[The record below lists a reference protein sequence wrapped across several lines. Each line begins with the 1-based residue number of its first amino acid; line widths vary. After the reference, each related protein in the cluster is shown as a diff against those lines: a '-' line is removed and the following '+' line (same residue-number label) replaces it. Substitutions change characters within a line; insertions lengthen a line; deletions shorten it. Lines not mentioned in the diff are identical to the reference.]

1 MDRGGGADP
10 FATLKEAG
18 EEYKVYDSHYEK
30 IGKVDDLIVDEG
42 DRVSFVGVKTG
53 FFGTNSTLVPV
64 EKVRVND
71 KRRLI
76 EISESA
82 ETIKDAPHFGK
93 SEELTPDLQ
102 NRVRAYFELEG
113 STRSSREHET
123 RDPYSAG
130 ATSDDERVDVTPGE
144 RAAASQEGSVPASG
158 SAASQ
163 EGRLVKERQPEFAEP
178 GAHVGE
184 RERAPEQTSPEEQPI
199 SERLSEEQ
207 VGLAGWL
214 TSGSGVTV
222 HRIRR

>member
-10 FATLKEAG
+10 FAELKEAR

-30 IGKVDDLIVDEG
+30 IGKVDDLVVDEG
-42 DRVSFVGVKTG
+42 DRVAFIGVKTG

-64 EKVRVND
+64 EMVRVND

-93 SEELTPDLQ
+93 SEELTPDLE
-102 NRVRAYFELEG
+102 NRVRAYFELE
-113 STRSSREHET
+113 SPTRSSREYEP

-130 ATSDDERVDVTPGE
+130 TTSEDDRVDTAPGE
-144 RAAASQEGSVPASG
+144 RAASQEGSVPASG

-163 EGRLVKERQPEFAEP
+163 EGRLVEGQPEFAQP
-178 GAHVGE
+178 GEHVGE
-184 RERAPEQTSPEEQPI
+184 RERAPERTSPEEQPI

-207 VGLAGWL
+207 EGLTGWL
-214 TSGSGVTV
+214 TAGSGVTV